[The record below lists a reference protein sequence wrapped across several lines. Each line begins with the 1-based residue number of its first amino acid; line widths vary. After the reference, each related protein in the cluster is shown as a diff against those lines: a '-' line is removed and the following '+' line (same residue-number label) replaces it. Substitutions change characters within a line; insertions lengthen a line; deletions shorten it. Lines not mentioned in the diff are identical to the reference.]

1 MASIHER
8 RSVEVPLAR
17 APGYIGNYIRDVESE
32 GRGRIV
38 LTVKVPLER
47 LGFDRC
53 MEVSRTVSV
62 HFPPLLDPQY
72 LGHFTAISWEP
83 EGGGP
88 FPHFSGAIGVE
99 TDGTGSACYLTLDG
113 NYDPPLG
120 VVGDAFDAIVGR
132 HIARLTARNLLDEI
146 AIMME
151 MACSQEPLPLGTNPG
166 GGVADQNA
174 DQLQRTSRTSG
185 RHDALNER

>member
-1 MASIHER
+1 MASVHER
-8 RSVEVPLAR
+8 RSVEVPLAH
-17 APGYIGNYIRDVESE
+17 APGYVGNYIHDVESE

-53 MEVSRTVSV
+53 MEISKAVSV
-62 HFPPLLDPQY
+62 RFTPLLDPQH
-72 LGHFTAISWEP
+72 LEHLTAISWEP

-88 FPHFSGAIGVE
+88 FPHFSGVIGVE
-99 TDGTGSACYLTLDG
+99 TDGTDGACCLTLDG

-120 VVGDAFDAIVGR
+120 VTGDAFDAIIGR

-151 MACSQEPLPLGTNPG
+151 MAHSQEP
-166 GGVADQNA
+166 ASSA
-174 DQLQRTSRTSG
+174 
-185 RHDALNER
+185 